1 MDLAS
6 RLLLLLEVYELGSFA
21 KVAEYRNVNRS
32 AISKQITKLEEEL
45 EVHLLNRSTRA
56 ISFTAAGVEMLN
68 QAKQLRTVLSN
79 SKRLAQNYHTEPR
92 GELKIA
98 SPTLFGRQ
106 YVQQAVTIYQEKYP
120 DVTIEL
126 LLEDRLVDVIGEGFD
141 LGIRMGEPLESNLIA
156 RKIARNRLLLLASP
170 AYLAKFGEP
179 ESIAELEQLPAV
191 VYCAPGLVIDKIKY
205 IDESGKQAFLHL
217 NTAYKVNEAELL
229 IKTALNGRMLTAATA
244 QMLGDEV
251 KNGELTPIMTGIELS
266 NYGNFFAVYPHRD
279 LALKTQLFLDILTD
293 IVGSPTPVW
302 ENRIPGFNKM
312 YGFDEP

>member
-6 RLLLLLEVYELGSFA
+6 RLLFLLEVSELGSFA

-45 EVHLLNRSTRA
+45 EVYLLNRSTRA

-68 QAKQLRTVLSN
+68 QAKQHRTVLSD

-179 ESIAELEQLPAV
+179 KSIAELEQLPAV
-191 VYCAPGLVIDKIKY
+191 VYCAPA
-205 IDESGKQAFLHL
+205 S
-217 NTAYKVNEAELL
+217 
-229 IKTALNGRMLTAATA
+229 
-244 QMLGDEV
+244 
-251 KNGELTPIMTGIELS
+251 S
-266 NYGNFFAVYPHRD
+266 
-279 LALKTQLFLDILTD
+279 
-293 IVGSPTPVW
+293 
-302 ENRIPGFNKM
+302 
-312 YGFDEP
+312 